1 MTDKPHDLRRG
12 LASAHSIH
20 RTAECSGSLALIN
33 RLRQEGRLYQLTSPE
48 AAAGTRI
55 HQRLAGKDLDGQE
68 VVLSTAETRIA
79 DLCQGLAEETLRA
92 WGNGADCESITEQR
106 FWWRQGLIPRFSAQ
120 PDVVF
125 IDRAGHRALVLN
137 FKTGRKESQP
147 EADNLQLR
155 TEIVCLWQNEPELE
169 RIDGA
174 IIEPLV
180 SWDNE
185 RVTYNL
191 EALRQAE
198 NEILAIVDRALWN
211 SHERNAG
218 AWCIYCPAR
227 ANCRE
232 ALNYVKTTQ
241 SAIMELPR
249 NEDALLELPRGELG
263 AALWER
269 MKVVKKLIETIEESY
284 TGILETEPDALPGY
298 ILPKE
303 GRARRM
309 VPYPARLKAAL
320 SEWLTPEEIDGCAEY
335 HIAKIQEVFGLKH
348 KLEGKKLAEK
358 FWSLTEEVVEVL
370 HDRPFVRPLTK
381 KERDESKDRPAA
393 ASI

>member
-1 MTDKPHDLRRG
+1 MTDKPHDVRRG
-12 LASAHSIH
+12 LASAHSMH
-20 RTAECSGSLALIN
+20 RTSECSGSLALIN

-55 HQRLAGKDLDGQE
+55 HQQLAGKDLDGQE
-68 VVLSTAETRIA
+68 VVLSTAEARIA
-79 DLCQGLAEETLRA
+79 DLCQALAEETLRT
-92 WGNGADCESITEQR
+92 WRNGADCESITEQR

-125 IDRAGHRALVLN
+125 IDRAGKRALVQN

-218 AWCIYCPAR
+218 VWCIYCPAR
-227 ANCRE
+227 ANCPE
-232 ALNYVKTTQ
+232 ARKYIESIPTPRPGH
-241 SAIMELPR
+241 ELW
-249 NEDALLELPRGELG
+249 ELPRGGAGTELWLKIQNAEKILKSLE
-263 AALWER
+263 AAYER
-269 MKVVKKLIETIEESY
+269 
-284 TGILETEPDALPGY
+284 ILEDDPNALPGL

-303 GRARRM
+303 GRARRI
-309 VPYPARLKAAL
+309 VPDPALLKAAL
-320 SEWLTPEEIDGCAEY
+320 AVWLTAEEIDGCAEY
-335 HIAKIQEVFGLKH
+335 HVAKIQEVFGLKH
-348 KLEGKKLAEK
+348 KLEGKKLSET
-358 FWSLTEEVVEVL
+358 FWSLTEDVVEVL
-370 HDRPFVRPLTK
+370 HDKPFIRPLTK
-381 KERDESKDRPAA
+381 KEREQPAKIVNA
-393 ASI
+393 ETAFK